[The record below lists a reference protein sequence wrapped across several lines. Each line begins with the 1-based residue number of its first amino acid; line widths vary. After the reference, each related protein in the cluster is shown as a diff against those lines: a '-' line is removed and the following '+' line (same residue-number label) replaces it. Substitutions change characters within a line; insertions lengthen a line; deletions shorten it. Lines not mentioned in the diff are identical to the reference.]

1 MDEKDRLIA
10 ELQKQVETLTSTVKE
25 LQEIIQEL
33 RRQLN
38 QDSHNSSKPP
48 SSDGF
53 KRPRTK
59 SLRKHTGKKQGGQP
73 GHPGSH
79 MSIPHAP
86 DEVKQHIPE
95 QCQTCPHLLA
105 CRSRTTVFRC
115 AEKRYEV
122 NARITTY
129 VTEHQSLQ
137 VCDCPCGASGSR
149 GKFPDKIRA
158 YVQYGDSVTVL
169 AGILNTY
176 GAVSIERIHI
186 LLSSLLGVRVSTGTI
201 ASMLSRC
208 AKTVGPA
215 MKIVHKKLQCED
227 VVNFDET
234 GADVAGKTLWVHNA
248 STEKLTYQTL
258 SEKRGQVGMDEGG
271 ILPHFTGIAVHDCW
285 SPYWKY
291 DGVTHAVCNAHLLRE
306 LTGIAEQHPE
316 HTWAE
321 EMIHFLCTTKILKE
335 MMLAKGEQRLDEA
348 FLHQYVDLEFDEI
361 LGTANS
367 QCPPSPVSS
376 EKKKGRKKK
385 GKERAL
391 IERLQKLKGSVCLF
405 VHKFVVPFDN
415 NQAERD
421 LRNVKTKNKVSG
433 CFRTKE
439 GAQNYLDVMSFLSTA
454 RKHGHNVFEALT
466 AAFAGDVE
474 LIFQ

>member
-10 ELQKQVETLTSTVKE
+10 ELQKQIETLTSTVKE
-25 LQEIIQEL
+25 LQDIIREL
-33 RRQLN
+33 HRQLN

-53 KRPRTK
+53 KKPRTK
-59 SLRKHTGKKQGGQP
+59 SLRESTGKKQGGQH

-79 MSIPHAP
+79 MAIPHAP
-86 DEVKQHIPE
+86 DEVKQHVPE
-95 QCQTCPHLLA
+95 QCQTCPHLLH
-105 CRSRTTVFRC
+105 CRTQDTVFHC

-122 NARITTY
+122 NVRITTF
-129 VTEHQSLQ
+129 VTEHQSLR
-137 VCDCPCGASGSR
+137 VIACPCGAKGSR
-149 GKFPDKIRA
+149 GEFPNKIRA

-169 AGILNTY
+169 AGLLNTY
-176 GAVSIERIHI
+176 GAVSIERIHV
-186 LLSSLLGVRVSTGTI
+186 LLSSLLDVRLSTGTI
-201 ASMLSRC
+201 ASMLSQC
-208 AKTVGPA
+208 AKSVGPA
-215 MKIVHKKLQCED
+215 MKLVRSKLLGAEVVH
-227 VVNFDET
+227 FDET
-234 GADVAGKTLWVHNA
+234 GVDVAGKTLWVHNA

-258 SEKRGQVGMDEGG
+258 SEKRGQAGMDEGG
-271 ILPHFTGIAVHDCW
+271 ILPHFSGIAIHDCW

-306 LTGIAEQHPE
+306 LIGVVEQNPD

-321 EMIHFLCTTKILKE
+321 EMIHFLCTKKILKE
-335 MMLAKGEQRLDEA
+335 MMLAKGEQHLEEA
-348 FLHQYVDLEFDEI
+348 FLHKYVDLEFDEI
-361 LGTANS
+361 MRTAES
-367 QCPPSPVSS
+367 QCPPPPVPA

-421 LRNVKTKNKVSG
+421 VRNVKTKNKVSG

-454 RKHGHNVFEALT
+454 KKHGHNAFEALT
-466 AAFAGDVE
+466 AAFSGDVE
-474 LIFQ
+474 LIF